1 MISKNNHFYIFK
13 RFIYSLYIH
22 GGRDIK
28 EGSMSN
34 MWRLSINGIKELVE
48 DPEYGVSWEH
58 I

>member
-1 MISKNNHFYIFK
+1 
-13 RFIYSLYIH
+13 
-22 GGRDIK
+22 
-28 EGSMSN
+28 